1 MKEDGGFQN
10 DGIDVLGRM
19 AGTIGP
25 DMRLEASGPV
35 RMAPAGVLLPHF
47 G

>member
-19 AGTIGP
+19 AGTLRGREEGEGGNEDERRI
-25 DMRLEASGPV
+25 
-35 RMAPAGVLLPHF
+35 
-47 G
+47 